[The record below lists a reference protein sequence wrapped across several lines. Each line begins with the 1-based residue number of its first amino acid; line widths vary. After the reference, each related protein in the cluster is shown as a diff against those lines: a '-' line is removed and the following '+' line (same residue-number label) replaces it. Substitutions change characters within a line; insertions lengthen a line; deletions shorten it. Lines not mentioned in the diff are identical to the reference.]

1 MTSKAVK
8 KEWIQTIS
16 SRNRSS
22 SVKDFFY
29 KKGIVAAAHTDE
41 RRHFCHGEWREAA
54 EEEASFQ
61 P

>member
-8 KEWIQTIS
+8 KNGYKQTR
-16 SRNRSS
+16 SRSRSS

-29 KKGIVAAAHTDE
+29 KKGIVSPAHTDE